1 MMINKRLINIC
12 NESKKYIALTV
23 LTNWIAT
30 LCNIITVIFIGQF
43 INKLFLY
50 KNLNL
55 KNENFM
61 DFLSN
66 FEVFKNISLTT
77 SIIIVAGL
85 LVLRYIS
92 NILYTK
98 FSCMASSKA
107 RVTLRE
113 LIYKKLLE
121 LGTSYTSVEST
132 SSVVQVS
139 VEGVEQLEIYFGRY
153 LPQFFYAL
161 LVPVTLFFFM
171 SFISIKASVVF
182 ILSVPLIP
190 ISIIAIMKIAKRILK
205 DYWKSY
211 SDLGGTFLENLQGLT
226 TLKVFNIDEE
236 RHEKMNNEAE
246 NFRKI
251 TMKVLSMQLNSIT
264 IMDLVAFCG
273 AALGIIVALFQFRNG
288 EIQIGS
294 LIIIA
299 ILSSEF
305 FIPLRLLGSYF
316 HIAMNGM
323 AASDRMFKILDAKV
337 DDITESEENEV
348 VSKAN
353 GHDITFKEK
362 SDDVISEM
370 KLNKNIIKENKV
382 FKDINIKLRDV
393 SFSYDGKRN
402 VLNNI
407 NMDISKGGVVAI
419 VGESGSGKST
429 IASLI
434 LNEHKVSSGE
444 ILINDTNIET
454 VNRDSI
460 YKNLAL
466 VSTNSHI
473 FNGTILDNLLIGKKD
488 ATDKEI
494 ENALKL
500 GRLYDFVSG
509 LKDGLLTDVGQ
520 AGSSLSGGQ
529 KQRLALARAIL
540 ADRQMIIFDEATSNI
555 DVESEESI
563 WEAIYELSKSK
574 TILVISHRLLNVKDA
589 EKIYVLNKGK
599 LEESGRHKDLL
610 NKKGIYYNMVNSQN
624 ELEKIREVC

>member
-55 KNENFM
+55 QNENVI
-61 DFLSN
+61 DFLSK

-171 SFISIKASVVF
+171 SFISIKASVIF

-236 RHEKMNNEAE
+236 RHEKMNKEAE

-323 AASDRMFKILDAKV
+323 AASDRMFKILDAEV
-337 DDITESEENEV
+337 EDI
-348 VSKAN
+348 SKA
-353 GHDITFKEK
+353 
-362 SDDVISEM
+362 
-370 KLNKNIIKENKV
+370 KENKIYSEV
-382 FKDINIKLRDV
+382 NKDGITFEGKRSDNSKKEDKSFKDVNIKLKDV

-444 ILINDTNIET
+444 ILINNTNIET
-454 VNRDSI
+454 INRDSI

-488 ATDKEI
+488 ATDEEI

-500 GRLYDFVSG
+500 GRLNDFVSG

-555 DVESEESI
+555 DVESEKSI
-563 WEAIYELSKSK
+563 WEAIYELSKAK

-599 LEESGRHKDLL
+599 LEESGKHHDLL